1 MTEDQVKVE
10 AQDDDVRELTL
21 DETQVVG
28 AATMAELPQ

>member
-28 AATMAELPQ
+28 AVTMAELPQ